1 MNSLRAILLV
11 AIAVLVT
18 GCASVAKVES
28 GDRVV
33 GQRLSVNLDGAWNQ
47 VTAPGIAGPNCYVW
61 TMEGLPIDQLLIY
74 SGVKNGDAI
83 HSESGANAEKKSYKF
98 RSDMQPEQIV
108 ALFEGMLTR
117 DGSSFTLVR
126 LAPATFAGG
135 KGFQFEYNLVRKA
148 DSVQLSGIGSAVVTR
163 GELFAIVY
171 QAPRLVF
178 YPRHKMRVGHIID
191 SARLRDDT

>member
-1 MNSLRAILLV
+1 MNSLRGTLLIALTILMG
-11 AIAVLVT
+11 

-61 TMEGLPIDQLLIY
+61 TMEGLPVDQLLIY
-74 SGVKNGDAI
+74 SGLKNGDAI

-117 DGSSFTLVR
+117 DGSSFKLVR
-126 LAPATFAGG
+126 LAPISFAGG
-135 KGFQFEYNLVRKA
+135 KGFQFEYSLVRKA
-148 DSVQLSGIGSAVVTR
+148 DSVQLSGIGSAVISR
-163 GELFAIVY
+163 GELYAIIY

-178 YPRHKMRVGHIID
+178 YPRHQTRVGHIID